1 MDHFSL
7 SAGFPQASEAEW
19 LALVDKAL
27 AKAPFDTLRT
37 ELHEGLT
44 TEPLYTQ
51 AQSRPPLFGSRG
63 WYAVQ
68 PLTSSEA
75 QLADALHG
83 DGALSIDFDA
93 GLDAETATALKYLL
107 GSDVPYIL
115 APGSLLADAALVLAA
130 NEKSGIEGSAGFD
143 PLTAFAVSGE
153 RPAQQAALFADYVD
167 AAFHIRE
174 RFPSFV
180 PFLASGRAWDGAG
193 GSATEE
199 LAFTLAAGVSYWRAL
214 AEAGMPLA
222 ASAGCIGFSLTASAD
237 IFLTIAKFRSLAP
250 ALGARA

>member
-27 AKAPFDTLRT
+27 AKARFDTLRT
-37 ELHEGLT
+37 KLHEGFA

-68 PLTSSEA
+68 PLTGSEA

-83 DGALSIDFDA
+83 DSALSIDFDA

-153 RPAQQAALFADYVD
+153 RPRNRPRSSPITWTPLSISGSAS
-167 AAFHIRE
+167 R
-174 RFPSFV
+174 PSFRSSRAAA
-180 PFLASGRAWDGAG
+180 PGTAPAAPPLRSWPSRWPLASAIGARWRRRACR
-193 GSATEE
+193 
-199 LAFTLAAGVSYWRAL
+199 LPQV
-214 AEAGMPLA
+214 PA
-222 ASAGCIGFSLTASAD
+222 ASA
-237 IFLTIAKFRSLAP
+237 FR
-250 ALGARA
+250 